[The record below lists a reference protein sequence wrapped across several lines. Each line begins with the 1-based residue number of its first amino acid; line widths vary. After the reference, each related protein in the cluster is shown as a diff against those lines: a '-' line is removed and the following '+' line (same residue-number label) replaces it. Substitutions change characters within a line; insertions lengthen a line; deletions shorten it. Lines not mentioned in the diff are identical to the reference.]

1 MLLISSKIF
10 AETSQVCTKLME
22 TPSGK
27 IAVYGDV
34 TADVKTFVRLKWT
47 RQ

>member
-22 TPSGK
+22 TPGK
-27 IAVYGDV
+27 NTVYGDV